1 MSNFKNRNIP
11 DNPGCYLF
19 SDSSNRI
26 IYVGKAKNLRKRVK
40 SYFQKNELDPK
51 TEAMIQK
58 IDSVD
63 FIVTDNEVE
72 ALILENNLIKK
83 HSPRYNIDLKDS
95 KRYAY
100 IKLTEEDFPRLLI
113 ARRKE
118 GGGKYF
124 GPFVSAAARDYILS
138 ALRKSFQIRTCKRM
152 AKKPC
157 LRHQIGLCQAPCT
170 GNISKVEY
178 AERIRSVELILKGKT
193 NEFIKAK
200 TREMKS
206 ASDKLDFERA
216 LVLRNQIGA
225 IERLKEKQLMELQKR
240 YDEDIINYVT
250 KDGRVYLIL
259 FNIYKGI
266 LENKQEFVFEIT
278 ANFLDDFLVQYYSE
292 NQVPAELILPHE
304 IDDALLS
311 FLSLKRNG
319 TVNVKVPKIADR
331 KQLLELV
338 LKNIEL
344 SFFSEEEALDALKN
358 ELNLPEIP
366 TVIESFDISH
376 LSGTS
381 TVGSLVQ
388 FKNAKPAKNNYRRFK
403 ITTVDGIDD
412 VGAIAE
418 VVRRRYTRLVKE
430 QSELPDLIVIDGG
443 IGQLN
448 SALAELR
455 KLGLRIPIISIAKKF
470 EEVYV
475 PGLTF
480 PLRLD
485 RRSKALKLIQQ
496 VRDEAHRFAISYNR
510 LLRKKS
516 VLDDNSIAHMKVT

>member
-1 MSNFKNRNIP
+1 MNIKNRNIP
-11 DNPGCYLF
+11 ANPGCYLF
-19 SDSSNRI
+19 KNSSNRI

-51 TEAMIQK
+51 TEAMVHK

-63 FIVTDNEVE
+63 FIVTDNELE

-83 HSPRYNIDLKDS
+83 HSPRYNIDLKDA

-100 IKLTEEDFPRLLI
+100 IKLTDEDFPRVLI

-118 GGGKYF
+118 GGGRYF

-152 AKKPC
+152 ANKSC
-157 LRHQIGLCQAPCT
+157 LRHQIALCQAPCT
-170 GNISKVEY
+170 GNISIAEY
-178 AERIRSVELILKGKT
+178 SERIRSVELILKGKT
-193 NEFIKAK
+193 NEFIKSK
-200 TREMKS
+200 TREMKV

-216 LVLRNQIGA
+216 LVLRNQIEA
-225 IERLKEKQLMELQKR
+225 IERLKEKQLMELQKK
-240 YDEDIINYVT
+240 YDEDIINYVI

-266 LENKQEFVFEIT
+266 LENKQEFEFEMT
-278 ANFLDDFLVQYYSE
+278 ANFLDDFIVQYYSE
-292 NQVPAELILPHE
+292 NAVPAELILPQE
-304 IDDALLS
+304 IDDALIS
-311 FLSLKRNG
+311 FLTLKRNG
-319 TVNVKVPKIADR
+319 TVNVKVPKVGEK
-331 KQLLELV
+331 KQLLDLV

-344 SFFSEEEALDALKN
+344 SFFSEVEALEALKN
-358 ELNLPEIP
+358 ELNLPELPI
-366 TVIESFDISH
+366 VIESFDISH

-381 TVGSLVQ
+381 TVGSMIQ
-388 FKNAKPAKNNYRRFK
+388 FKNAKPAKSNYRRFK
-403 ITTVDGIDD
+403 IKTVDGIDD

-418 VVRRRYTRLVKE
+418 VVRRRYMRLVKE
-430 QSELPDLIVIDGG
+430 ESELPDLIVIDGG
-443 IGQLN
+443 TGQLN
-448 SALAELR
+448 SAIAELR
-455 KLGLRIPIISIAKKF
+455 KLGLWIPIISIAKKF
-470 EEVYV
+470 EAVYV

-480 PLRLD
+480 PMRLD

-510 LLRKKS
+510 FLRKKS
-516 VLDDNSIAHMKVT
+516 SLRKKAG

>member
-19 SDSSNRI
+19 RDSTNRI

-51 TEAMIQK
+51 TEAMTQK

-100 IKLTEEDFPRLLI
+100 IALTEEDFPRLLI
-113 ARRKE
+113 ARSKD

-157 LRHQIGLCQAPCT
+157 LRHQIELCQAPCT

-178 AERIRSVELILKGKT
+178 SERIRSVELILKGKT
-193 NEFIKAK
+193 NEFIKSK

-216 LVLRNQIGA
+216 LELRNQIGA
-225 IERLKEKQLMELQKR
+225 IERLKEKQLMELQKK
-240 YDEDIINYVT
+240 YDEDIINYII

-266 LENKQEFVFEIT
+266 LENKQEFVFET
-278 ANFLDDFLVQYYSE
+278 SANFLDDFLVQYYSE
-292 NQVPAELILPHE
+292 NTVPAELILPQE
-304 IDDALLS
+304 IDDALIS
-311 FLSLKRNG
+311 FLTLIKRNG
-319 TVNVKVPKIADR
+319 TVNVKVPKIGDR
-331 KQLLELV
+331 KQLLVLV

-344 SFFSEEEALDALKN
+344 SFFSELEALEALKN

-366 TVIESFDISH
+366 AVIESFDISH

-381 TVGSLVQ
+381 TVGSMVQ
-388 FKNAKPAKNNYRRFK
+388 FKHAKPAKSNYRRFK
-403 ITTVDGIDD
+403 IKTVDGIDD

-418 VVRRRYTRLVKE
+418 VVRRRYTRLIKE

-516 VLDDNSIAHMKVT
+516 SIASG